1 MSKIEDW
8 KKERERLNELLL
20 SKEHLGIKRFFRLD
34 SAAYEDGTL
43 DAMTKE
49 MLGLACS
56 IVLRCDD
63 CIRYHIIQCTEA
75 GVTTG
80 QFLEI
85 LNVSL
90 VVGGSITI
98 PHIRRA
104 AEVWEELHPGSGK

>member
-1 MSKIEDW
+1 MGKIEEW
-8 KKERERLNELLL
+8 KKERLRLNELLL
-20 SKEHLGIKRFFRLD
+20 SKDNLGIKRFFRLD
-34 SAAYEDGTL
+34 SAAYEKGNL
-43 DAMTKE
+43 PAKTKE

-63 CIRYHIIQCTEA
+63 CIKYHIIQCSEA

-80 QFLEI
+80 EFLEL

-98 PHIRRA
+98 PHLRRA
-104 AEVWEELHPGSGK
+104 ADAWEELHPGE